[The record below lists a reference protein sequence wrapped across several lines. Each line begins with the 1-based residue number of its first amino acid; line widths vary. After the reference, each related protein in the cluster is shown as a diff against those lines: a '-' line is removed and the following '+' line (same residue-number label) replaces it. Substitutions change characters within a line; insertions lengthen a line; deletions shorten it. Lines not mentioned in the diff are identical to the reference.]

1 MIFILIFKKISNS
14 QTEQIIIPNQI
25 QAPQQTVVINPQQ
38 TIGNIFVR
46 QKRPQPVFQHQQ
58 PPPQQP
64 QLQQPQPQQQQ
75 LNGNSSV
82 TTAMQIPVNSQQA
95 LLQRSRQLQNS
106 KSPPGSVNL
115 ERSYQICQAVIQN
128 SSNPNRQ
135 QLLNSQMKVTNLMAQ
150 PKKF

>member
-1 MIFILIFKKISNS
+1 MLI
-14 QTEQIIIPNQI
+14 QNQV

-46 QKRPQPVFQHQQ
+46 HKRPQQVFQHQQ
-58 PPPQQP
+58 QI
-64 QLQQPQPQQQQ
+64 
-75 LNGNSSV
+75 NGNSTV
-82 TTAMQIPVNSQQA
+82 TTAVQVPVNTQQA
-95 LLQRSRQLQNS
+95 LLQRSRPVQPQQQTIC
-106 KSPPGSVNL
+106 KSVPGSVNL

-135 QLLNSQMKVTNLMAQ
+135 QLLNSQMKVSNIMTQ

>member
-1 MIFILIFKKISNS
+1 M
-14 QTEQIIIPNQI
+14 IPNQL

-46 QKRPQPVFQHQQ
+46 QKRPQQVFQHQQ
-58 PPPQQP
+58 QI
-64 QLQQPQPQQQQ
+64 
-75 LNGNSSV
+75 NGNSTV
-82 TTAMQIPVNSQQA
+82 TTAVQLPVNSQQA
-95 LLQRSRQLQNS
+95 LLQRSRPPVQQQQQPQQPAIS
-106 KSPPGSVNL
+106 KAPPGSVNL

-135 QLLNSQMKVTNLMAQ
+135 QLLNSQMKVSNLVTQ